1 MIFLP
6 EPAASGPVCSYRLP
20 IRAAHLPPARAG
32 GKIAAAVAPAGPF
45 DATHAKDFLVP
56 PCRKQQ
62 SHHSGH
68 TPILTHATPLLG
80 LAQKLS
86 GNFRLSKDS
95 RNPSHSAN
103 PMGWT
108 ETIRMALQLKA
119 EKTSLWKASA
129 GEQRFPGSD
138 RVRLVERRRSRH
150 LAEGGIGPLPFQ
162 RRACRER
169 YPQPGALPWSLFQS
183 LLNCLEFILAGAF

>member
-1 MIFLP
+1 
-6 EPAASGPVCSYRLP
+6 
-20 IRAAHLPPARAG
+20 
-32 GKIAAAVAPAGPF
+32 
-45 DATHAKDFLVP
+45 
-56 PCRKQQ
+56 
-62 SHHSGH
+62 
-68 TPILTHATPLLG
+68 
-80 LAQKLS
+80 
-86 GNFRLSKDS
+86 
-95 RNPSHSAN
+95 
-103 PMGWT
+103 MGWT